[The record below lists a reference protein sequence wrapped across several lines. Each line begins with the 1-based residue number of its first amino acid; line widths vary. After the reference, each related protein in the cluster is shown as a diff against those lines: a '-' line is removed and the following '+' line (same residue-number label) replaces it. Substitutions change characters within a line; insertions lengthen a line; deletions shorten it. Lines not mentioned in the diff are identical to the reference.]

1 MTITNLLNQ
10 CLNIDTEQIDK
21 LLDSFEVTLDKAAMK
36 RMLDNCIY
44 QRNFNLLQEHIVRH
58 VFETVKEAYKN
69 DLQPAKFDYSFNN
82 QIFVLKYDGEEIKGK
97 MHLDRISKEIK
108 EEKEWIEKRNAP
120 REFHLLEED
129 KTILLGGGCKQD
141 ELDIIE
147 WEANVCRYSL
157 ENQTRKLRDVTR
169 DEAIKLLG
177 RKNWLW
183 SIERTAFHW
192 SSSREC
198 KRNKNHVIYFESGL
212 PGRYDN
218 H

>member
-69 DLQPAKFDYSFNN
+69 ELQPEKFDYSFNN
-82 QIFVLKYDGEEIKGK
+82 QIFVLKYDGEKIKGK
-97 MHLDRISKEIK
+97 MHLDSISKEIK
-108 EEKEWIEKRNAP
+108 WAKEWEEKRNAP
-120 REFHLLEED
+120 REFHLTKEDRKMLLDGGANEED
-129 KTILLGGGCKQD
+129 
-141 ELDIIE
+141 LDQVE
-147 WEANVCRYSL
+147 WEANVCRYTL
-157 ENQTRKLRDVTR
+157 RGKTRNIREINR
-169 DEAIKLLG
+169 EEAIGLLG
-177 RKNWLW
+177 RKSWLW
-183 SIERTAFHW
+183 GIDRTAFHW
-192 SSSREC
+192 STSQEC
-198 KRNKNHVIYFESGL
+198 LKNKSHEVSFESGL